1 MEDNT
6 GLLFDLPSVGRKKVS
21 AAFDGGRITSD
32 GGVALLAL
40 ADRRIGI
47 VDRIAAL
54 IADPRDPALVIHSLA
69 SILRARVLAIAC
81 GYEDGNDLDRLR
93 GDPAFK
99 LACGRLPDSGG
110 DLCSQPTVSRWENA
124 PDLKTIIRLTYAMVD
139 AWCESYAQEP
149 EAITLD
155 IDDTVDVAHGHQQLS
170 LFHAHYDERCFLPIH
185 IYDTAAGRPVAVILR
200 PGKTPSGKEAAG
212 YLRRLYRRI
221 RHHWPRTHLT
231 IRGDGHYGRPEMMD
245 FCEKHGL
252 DYLFG
257 VTGTK
262 ALATKV
268 EDVADPIRVER
279 AQTGAAAVRGFAE
292 TRHAAK
298 SWKKQRRVV
307 ARIEA
312 TPLGL
317 DIRYVVTS
325 LQTSSPEDI
334 YARLYCARGQAEN
347 LIKLHKA
354 QLKSDRTS
362 CRSPLANQ
370 MRLILHTA
378 AYWLMLTVRDAV
390 PSAHALSKAE
400 FATLRLRVL
409 KIGARIRET
418 AQRVHIAFAAACPDA
433 TLFRHLATALRPAP
447 A

>member
-1 MEDNT
+1 MDDDT

-47 VDRIAAL
+47 VERIAGL
-54 IADPRDPALVIHSLA
+54 IADPRDPALVTHSVA

-81 GYEDGNDLDRLR
+81 GYEDGNDLDTLR
-93 GDPAFK
+93 RDPAFK

-110 DLCSQPTVSRWENA
+110 ELCSQPTVSRWENA
-124 PDLKTIIRLTYAMVD
+124 PDLKTIIRLTYALVD
-139 AWCESYAQEP
+139 AWCASYAAP
-149 EAITLD
+149 PKAVTLD
-155 IDDTVDVAHGHQQLS
+155 IDDTLDVVHGGQQLS
-170 LFHAHYDERCFLPIH
+170 LFHAHHDARCFLPIH
-185 IYDTAAGRPVAVILR
+185 IYDTASGRPVAVILR
-200 PGKTPSGKEAAG
+200 PGKTPSGKEVRG
-212 YLRRLYRRI
+212 YLRRLLRRI
-221 RHHWPRTHLT
+221 RGHWPKTRLT
-231 IRGDGHYGRPEMMD
+231 IRGDGHYGRPEVMD
-245 FCEKHGL
+245 FCETHGL

-257 VTGTK
+257 VTGT
-262 ALATKV
+262 ATLHAAV
-268 EDVADPIRVER
+268 EHVADPIRVER
-279 AQTGAAAVRGFAE
+279 AETGAAAVRGFAE
-292 TRHAAK
+292 TRYAAR
-298 SWKKQRRVV
+298 SWKRQRRVV

-325 LQTSSPEDI
+325 LQAPSPQEV
-334 YARLYCARGQAEN
+334 YATLYCARGQAEN

-378 AYWLMLTVRDAV
+378 AYWLMLTVRDAI
-390 PSAHALSKAE
+390 PKAHALAKAE
-400 FATLRLRVL
+400 FATLRLRLL

-418 AQRVHIAFAAACPDA
+418 AHRVRIAFAVACPEQ
-433 TLFRHLATALRPAP
+433 TLFRDLAITLRPAP